1 MKQFLDLIIAE
12 TTATIEGLM
21 GRNASV
27 EHTRDNNVSLDML
40 PANYGIAYI
49 TASGEGSGELAV
61 VIPADMGSACPS
73 PGRWPRSGPR
83 WRRA

>member
-40 PANYGIAYI
+40 TAN
-49 TASGEGSGELAV
+49 
-61 VIPADMGSACPS
+61 C
-73 PGRWPRSGPR
+73 GR
-83 WRRA
+83 A